1 MPGAAWKEDNINMIG
16 LGTLINCAAIII
28 GGILGL
34 IIGKALK
41 PRFQE
46 LITVALGLCVMFMSI
61 ADVMKEMLTVSSDGK
76 ITAGGT
82 YMLIASMVLGAVL
95 GELINIEKHIEQFGI
110 WLKKKTKSTS
120 DGGFVD
126 GFVTA
131 SLTVCVGAMAVL
143 GALNDGISG
152 DFSILATKSILDC
165 VIVLIM
171 SSSCGKGPIFSAI
184 PVLILQGTVTLS
196 AKLISPLMTAAALS
210 NLTLTG
216 GVLIFCVGINLVFK
230 TKIKVGNLL
239 PAIIF
244 AVAWAFIPY
253 LNTL

>member
-1 MPGAAWKEDNINMIG
+1 MIG
-16 LGTLINCAAIII
+16 LGTLINVGAIVI

-34 IIGKALK
+34 LIGKAMK

-61 ADVMKEMLTVSSDGK
+61 GDVMKQMLKVSSDGSISAK
-76 ITAGGT
+76 GT

-95 GELINIEKHIEQFGI
+95 GELINIEKHIEQLGT
-110 WLKKKTKSTS
+110 WLKKKTKSTA
-120 DGGFVD
+120 DNGFVD

-131 SLTVCVGAMAVL
+131 SLTVCVGAMAIM

-171 SSSCGKGPIFSAI
+171 SSSSGKGPIFSAI
-184 PVLILQGTVTLS
+184 PVLILQGSVTLL
-196 AKLISPLMTAAALS
+196 AKLISPLMTVAAVS
-210 NLTLTG
+210 NLSLVG
-216 GVLIFCVGINLVFK
+216 GVLIFCVGVNLVFK

-244 AVAWAFIPY
+244 AVAWAFIPF